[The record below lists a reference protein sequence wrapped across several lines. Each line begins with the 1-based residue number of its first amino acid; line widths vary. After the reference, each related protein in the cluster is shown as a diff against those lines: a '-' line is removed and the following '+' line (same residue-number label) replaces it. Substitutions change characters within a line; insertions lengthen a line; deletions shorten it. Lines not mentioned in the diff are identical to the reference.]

1 MDELTNLIKSEIKRQ
16 HKSVR
21 QFSAKVGIPQSTI
34 ISALRK
40 GVSGTAFDT
49 VIKICSALN
58 IRLSVNNG
66 VFMDKEK
73 SELLT
78 AFSEL
83 DEIGK
88 HTVKTVCN
96 VETLRCRNIPLMT
109 IVNAALEKKQ
119 TAQNMQKSE

>member
-1 MDELTNLIKSEIKRQ
+1 MDDLTALIKSEIKRQ

-21 QFSAKVGIPQSTI
+21 QFASKIDIPQSTI
-34 ISALRK
+34 ICALRK

-73 SELLT
+73 SELLS

-119 TAQNMQKSE
+119 TSQNIQKAD